1 MGEQSDLRII
11 DFNPKY
17 AEAFKR
23 LNVEWIT
30 QHWELEAAD
39 EKTLDRPTE
48 HVIDKGGAILIALY
62 QGHPVGSV
70 ALIPYDESTL
80 ELAKM
85 AVSPDVQGKGIGLA
99 LGEAALGRAH
109 RMGAAKVYL
118 ESNTIL
124 GPALSLYRKLGFNHL
139 EGTTEDSPYERC
151 NVRMEKSL
159 ARWRV

>member
-1 MGEQSDLRII
+1 MGEHSDFRII
-11 DFNPKY
+11 DFTPKY

-30 QHWELEAAD
+30 RHWKLEESD
-39 EKTLDRPTE
+39 EKTLDHPTE

-62 QGHPVGSV
+62 QGSPVGSV

-99 LGEAALGRAH
+99 LGKAALERAH
-109 RMGAAKVYL
+109 RMGAIKVYL
-118 ESNTIL
+118 ESNTKL
-124 GPALSLYRKLGFNHL
+124 GPALSLYQKLGFSHL
-139 EGTTEDSPYERC
+139 EGMTVDSPYERC
-151 NVRMEKSL
+151 NVRMERSL
-159 ARWRV
+159 EIP